1 VPVLS
6 AGVLLFRRLSPG
18 QVEVLLGHPGGPF
31 WAHRDAG
38 AWSIPKGEY
47 VDGEDPRAAAA
58 REFAEELGLP
68 LPPGP
73 ELELG
78 TVRLRSGK
86 RLIGYAVEGDLDP
99 ARAVSNT
106 FEVEWPPRSGR
117 RRVFPEI
124 DRVAWFDLATAR
136 VKLARGQGELLD
148 RLLAALC

>member
-1 VPVLS
+1 
-6 AGVLLFRRLSPG
+6 
-18 QVEVLLGHPGGPF
+18 VLLGHPGGPF

-47 VDGEDPRAAAA
+47 APGEDPRGAAA

-78 TVRLRSGK
+78 TVRLPSGK

-99 ARAVSNT
+99 ASAVSNT
-106 FEVEWPPRSGR
+106 FELEWPPRSGR
-117 RRVFPEI
+117 RRDFPEI
-124 DRVAWFDLATAR
+124 DRLAWFDAATAR
-136 VKLARGQGELLD
+136 GKLARGQGELLD
-148 RLLAALC
+148 RLLAMLC